1 MDITRQKVVLIEDD
15 HTMGDLLE
23 TLLGLEGFQVILH
36 REVWDTGQLIHSVSL
51 EKPAIV
57 MLDVHLRQINGLELL
72 DLLRREEGL
81 KETKF
86 ILSSGIDYRE
96 DSIKAGADAFILKPY
111 MPDELIGEINIL
123 LGDEHG

>member
-36 REVWDTGQLIHSVSL
+36 REVWDTGQLIHSVSS

-72 DLLRREEGL
+72 
-81 KETKF
+81 
-86 ILSSGIDYRE
+86 
-96 DSIKAGADAFILKPY
+96 
-111 MPDELIGEINIL
+111 ELAAP
-123 LGDEHG
+123 

>member
-72 DLLRREEGL
+72 
-81 KETKF
+81 
-86 ILSSGIDYRE
+86 
-96 DSIKAGADAFILKPY
+96 
-111 MPDELIGEINIL
+111 ELAAP
-123 LGDEHG
+123 

>member
-15 HTMGDLLE
+15 YTMGDLLE

-36 REVWDTGQLIHSVSL
+36 REVWDTGQLIQSVSS

-72 DLLRREEGL
+72 
-81 KETKF
+81 
-86 ILSSGIDYRE
+86 
-96 DSIKAGADAFILKPY
+96 
-111 MPDELIGEINIL
+111 ELAAS
-123 LGDEHG
+123 